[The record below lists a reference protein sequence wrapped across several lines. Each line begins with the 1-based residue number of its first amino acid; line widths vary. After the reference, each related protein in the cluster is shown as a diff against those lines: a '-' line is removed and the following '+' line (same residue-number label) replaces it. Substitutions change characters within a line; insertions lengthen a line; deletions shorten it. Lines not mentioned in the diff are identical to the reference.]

1 MDVDSPTVETGGAK
15 RGSGMTTT
23 ALLSLAFLSLFG
35 GDIDRSDVCPAPA
48 APVVQVVPLQPG
60 FSVSHDRSRVE
71 LGAMIGQKAFPGF
84 YTQGVTDVTYG
95 SRIRIKLASSRL
107 SDGRWCATARGVE
120 AEFGLMSAAEVHI
133 ASEIAEGGCRYR
145 TVLAHE
151 MRHVAIAQRAVLDG
165 VGDARSALEERLS
178 RSPTFFGSDEAGA
191 TSALQSALQEVVD
204 RATKARIASA
214 EMENA
219 SIDTRASYEE
229 LRDQCPG
236 SPD

>member
-1 MDVDSPTVETGGAK
+1 
-15 RGSGMTTT
+15 MTTT

-35 GDIDRSDVCPAPA
+35 GPADLSDSCPVSDT
-48 APVVQVVPLQPG
+48 PVVRVSPLQPG
-60 FSVSHDRSRVE
+60 FAVSHDRSRIE

-95 SRIRIKLASSRL
+95 SRIRIKLASARL

-120 AEFGLMSAAEVHI
+120 AEFGLTSTVDVHV
-133 ASEIAEGGCRYR
+133 ASEIVEGGCRYR

-151 MRHVAIAQRAVLDG
+151 MRHVAIAQRAVLG
-165 VGDARSALEERLS
+165 AVRDAQLALEERLA
-178 RSPTFFGSDEAGA
+178 RSPTFFGPDEAGA
-191 TSALQSALQEVVD
+191 TSALQTALEEVVD
-204 RATKARIASA
+204 LATKARIASA